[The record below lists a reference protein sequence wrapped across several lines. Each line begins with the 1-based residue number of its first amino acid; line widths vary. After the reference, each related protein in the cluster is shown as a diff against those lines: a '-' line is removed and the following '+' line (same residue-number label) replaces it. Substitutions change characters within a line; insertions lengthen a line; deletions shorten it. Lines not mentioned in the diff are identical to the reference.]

1 MSKLLKFLKKDHID
15 ENESS
20 QQTNQNEFLKRYIN
34 NKGKPVDLPT
44 IAPGPTINDIL
55 TEIKKNDHEAI
66 NKILLETLAPQLSKN
81 EEQKRAFKKALTIYI
96 IVILSIQIAIFLLV
110 IIIFTLAHCLNIEI
124 FKNITIEQLEHLLSF
139 LKYFITAIV
148 AEFIAM
154 LFFIVKFVFDKSIV
168 DLITQLFDKKD

>member
-66 NKILLETLAPQLSKN
+66 NKILLETLAPQLSKK
-81 EEQKRAFKKALTIYI
+81 E
-96 IVILSIQIAIFLLV
+96 LLRK
-110 IIIFTLAHCLNIEI
+110 L
-124 FKNITIEQLEHLLSF
+124 
-139 LKYFITAIV
+139 
-148 AEFIAM
+148 
-154 LFFIVKFVFDKSIV
+154 
-168 DLITQLFDKKD
+168 